1 MKRALVVLG
10 HSQHAGMLRAAKLL
24 ADAAPRHGW
33 QLGFGE
39 THRGASC
46 RMCNHGV

>member
-10 HSQHAGMLRAAKLL
+10 QSQHAGMLRAVKLL

-33 QLGFGE
+33 ELGFVLAARNPLVE
-39 THRGASC
+39 AS
-46 RMCNHGV
+46 